1 MGSNANSSVPG
12 VAEGV
17 GGFILTSEWIDE
29 PFVEFDLCREGPV
42 LIVGGLRNDCAVSRG
57 QCYNRTQGAF

>member
-1 MGSNANSSVPG
+1 M
-12 VAEGV
+12 

-42 LIVGGLRNDCAVSRG
+42 LIVDGLRDNCAVSRG
-57 QCYNRTQGAF
+57 QCYNGTRGAFWRDFGIDYG